1 MKAFLAQTILN
12 TTVKKTTNMKE
23 KDKDVTK
30 LYNVDFMRSG
40 EKYLLIG
47 ENRTKKIRKKIVV
60 AIGTN

>member
-1 MKAFLAQTILN
+1 MKAFLTQTILN
-12 TTVKKTTNMKE
+12 TTVKKTTDMKE

-40 EKYLLIG
+40 EKYLLKC

>member
-1 MKAFLAQTILN
+1 MTAFLAQTILN
-12 TTVKKTTNMKE
+12 TTVKKTTDMKE

-40 EKYLLIG
+40 EKYLLIC

>member
-1 MKAFLAQTILN
+1 M
-12 TTVKKTTNMKE
+12 KKTTDMKE

-40 EKYLLIG
+40 EKYLLVC